1 MVILGQT
8 VTQQLIKDTHLTPA
22 LQYVKVGV
30 NFVNHVYIFLIFC
43 DIDNMHYVLS
53 FGFYLR

>member
-22 LQYVKVGV
+22 LQYAKVGV
-30 NFVNHVYIFLIFC
+30 KLFLIMYIFF
-43 DIDNMHYVLS
+43 
-53 FGFYLR
+53 